1 MSVNN
6 SEAIVLQANIYI
18 SNINRLLKDVKSK
31 VSANFIYSNNKDI
44 ITTTNKTVAS
54 LDLSIVERY
63 VKELNNIN
71 SNDSMSLQ
79 LPQSKSYL
87 KILEVLYFLENMN
100 LPITSN
106 IIEEVIKDTYI
117 FNDIILASCP
127 YVIKASS
134 KSDMAVI

>member
-44 ITTTNKTVAS
+44 IITTNKTVAS

-71 SNDSMSLQ
+71 LNDGMSL
-79 LPQSKSYL
+79 
-87 KILEVLYFLENMN
+87 
-100 LPITSN
+100 
-106 IIEEVIKDTYI
+106 
-117 FNDIILASCP
+117 
-127 YVIKASS
+127 
-134 KSDMAVI
+134 